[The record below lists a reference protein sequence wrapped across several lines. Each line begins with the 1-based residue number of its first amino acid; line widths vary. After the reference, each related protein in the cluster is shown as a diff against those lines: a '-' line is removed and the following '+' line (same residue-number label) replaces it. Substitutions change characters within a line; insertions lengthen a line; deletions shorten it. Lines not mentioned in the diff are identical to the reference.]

1 MGNLL
6 FSLSLSKRISFL
18 LTVEL
23 TWLVVCLSVRLS
35 ICLSGCLSVC
45 LSASSFVGSL
55 VFLSN
60 SISISCLFRCFQ
72 EDTKNEVKNR
82 YVLNSFYMYVLGPE
96 LGLQVGACCL
106 TAPTDRDMIYV
117 QYARWW
123 SFSLSHLFPFMLSS
137 TLPPADLLLRTRAA
151 VSCCCVVSCS
161 SLFCQSFFRSPNRM
175 ESKRFR
181 HFEAKLFIIC
191 LHFKYTS

>member
-1 MGNLL
+1 MFLQLVLVLKVFSGKRDCPKGNSLYGL
-6 FSLSLSKRISFL
+6 CQPWVTFFFLSLSFQANFFSFNSRTNL
-18 LTVEL
+18 A
-23 TWLVVCLSVRLS
+23 CCLS
-35 ICLSGCLSVC
+35 ICPSFHLF
-45 LSASSFVGSL
+45 SSFVGSL

-117 QYARWW
+117 QYAR
-123 SFSLSHLFPFMLSS
+123 
-137 TLPPADLLLRTRAA
+137 
-151 VSCCCVVSCS
+151 
-161 SLFCQSFFRSPNRM
+161 
-175 ESKRFR
+175 
-181 HFEAKLFIIC
+181 
-191 LHFKYTS
+191 